1 MGASDPGEP
10 TAVSAGSKRAHSPRT
25 APAKR
30 AKAAQACLSCR
41 KHKTRCEMLDG
52 DNSGAQCHRCK
63 VLSLPCSFE
72 ENGAP
77 SIDRAGSSSRPVNTP
92 DVRSMREREDR
103 RASLTVPPK
112 SHDIP
117 MDDSRAAHAG
127 PSYTRSWDSSSN
139 TLPPFPRSQ
148 PQEEEVDLL
157 DPERLLP
164 ERHKPWGFLKLPGGF
179 DGTMVPMLAMQAL
192 TRAGSVDD
200 SSRNKVDQSLLH
212 ILGREQIEYLTDIF
226 EERYAPWLNL
236 QPSQQPEGPL
246 LKLAQCC
253 VASRHLGPSTRSVV
267 SPQLYRLADESIFK
281 QAYHPLPS
289 TDAIHAMLVLS
300 LWEPI
305 GDPTT
310 KESRDG
316 RLIASTAVSMAMN
329 LRLSEA
335 MVYSKTLRR
344 QQKPN
349 ELPSAELMEALDKAR
364 LWFALNNV
372 ESMLCVG
379 TGRSPISDCDSLIHD
394 AIDTTSMATIG
405 AGRDMRLTLISQMFA
420 ATQYGLSIRLR
431 SAVEIGVFYKEVLDF
446 LMRMDVIERLIY
458 PLPAEHEVFFFTML
472 QVYYQSC
479 RLLVLVHA
487 LMETKTVISKC
498 DQQNPWFLVAEHN
511 GINLGRSWGHQ
522 ALVLSEGILI
532 TALSRPEL
540 LLLSAAP
547 DNFFSMLT
555 LATFFVI
562 LSKWSVMENAGEQL
576 PGSSDSILARTIDRM
591 RQVSAAPDHVP
602 AKCARVIEAGVL
614 SFRRRSSEKSEADT
628 REFSRPLIEHFDSA
642 ARNFRER
649 VSAPA
654 APSGYPTEQQYSHT
668 QQSFPS
674 FPINDPNYFMNSDII
689 LDNDFW
695 SSFMSN
701 LSDGKGR

>member
-1 MGASDPGEP
+1 MGVSDPGEP
-10 TAVSAGSKRAHSPRT
+10 TAACAGSKRAHSPRT

-63 VLSLPCSFE
+63 VLTLPCSFE

-77 SIDRAGSSSRPVNTP
+77 SNDRAGPSSRPVHTP
-92 DVRSMREREDR
+92 DIRSMREREER
-103 RASLTVPPK
+103 RASLPISQK

-117 MDDSRAAHAG
+117 MDDSRVHAAS
-127 PSYTRSWDSSSN
+127 SYSRNWDSSSN
-139 TLPPFPRSQ
+139 TLPPFHRSQ

-179 DGTMVPMLAMQAL
+179 DGTMAL

-200 SSRNKVDQSLLH
+200 SSRSKVDQSLLH
-212 ILGREQIEYLTDIF
+212 ILGREQIDYLTDIF

-236 QPSQQPEGPL
+236 QPSPQPEGPL

-253 VASRHLGPSTRSVV
+253 VASRHLGPSIRSVV

-305 GDPTT
+305 GDPST

-335 MVYSKTLRR
+335 MVYSKALRR
-344 QQKPN
+344 QKKPN
-349 ELPSAELMEALDKAR
+349 ELPSAELMEAIDKAR

-420 ATQYGLSIRLR
+420 ATHYGLSIRLR
-431 SAVEIGVFYKEVLDF
+431 SSEEIGVFYKEVLDF

-458 PLPAEHEVFFFTML
+458 PLPVLAEHEVFFFTML

-487 LMETKTVISKC
+487 LMETKT
-498 DQQNPWFLVAEHN
+498 WFLVAEHN

-540 LLLSAAP
+540 VLLSAAP

-562 LSKWSVMENAGEQL
+562 LSKWSL

-614 SFRRRSSEKSEADT
+614 SFRRRSSEKSEADS
-628 REFSRPLIEHFDSA
+628 REFSRPLLEHFDTA

-654 APSGYPTEQQYSHT
+654 APSGYPAEQQYSHT

>member
-1 MGASDPGEP
+1 
-10 TAVSAGSKRAHSPRT
+10 
-25 APAKR
+25 
-30 AKAAQACLSCR
+30 
-41 KHKTRCEMLDG
+41 
-52 DNSGAQCHRCK
+52 
-63 VLSLPCSFE
+63 
-72 ENGAP
+72 
-77 SIDRAGSSSRPVNTP
+77 
-92 DVRSMREREDR
+92 
-103 RASLTVPPK
+103 
-112 SHDIP
+112 
-117 MDDSRAAHAG
+117 
-127 PSYTRSWDSSSN
+127 
-139 TLPPFPRSQ
+139 
-148 PQEEEVDLL
+148 
-157 DPERLLP
+157 
-164 ERHKPWGFLKLPGGF
+164 
-179 DGTMVPMLAMQAL
+179 MVPMLAMQAL

-212 ILGREQIEYLTDIF
+212 ILGREQVDYLTDIF

-253 VASRHLGPSTRSVV
+253 VASRHLGSSTRSAV

-300 LWEPI
+300 LWQPI
-305 GDPTT
+305 EDPTT
-310 KESRDG
+310 TESRDG

-335 MVYSKTLRR
+335 MVYSKTLRK
-344 QQKPN
+344 QKKPN
-349 ELPSAELMEALDKAR
+349 ELPSAELMEAIDKAR

-379 TGRSPISDCDSLIHD
+379 TGRNPISDCDSLIHD

-431 SAVEIGVFYKEVLDF
+431 SAEEIGVFYKEVLDF

-458 PLPAEHEVFFFTML
+458 PLPVLAEHEVFFFTML

-487 LMETKTVISKC
+487 LIETKTVISKC

-540 LLLSAAP
+540 VLLSAAP

-562 LSKWSVMENAGEQL
+562 LSKWSVMENACEQL

-591 RQVSAAPDHVP
+591 QQVSAAPDHVP

-614 SFRRRSSEKSEADT
+614 SFRKRSSEKSEADSQL
-628 REFSRPLIEHFDSA
+628 SRPLLEHFDTA

-649 VSAPA
+649 VSAPTA
-654 APSGYPTEQQYSHT
+654 HSGYPTEQQYPHT

>member
-1 MGASDPGEP
+1 M
-10 TAVSAGSKRAHSPRT
+10 AVSAGSKRAHSPRN

-77 SIDRAGSSSRPVNTP
+77 SSDRAGSSSRPVHTP
-92 DVRSMREREDR
+92 DVRSIREREDR
-103 RASLTVPPK
+103 RPSLALSQK
-112 SHDIP
+112 SLDIP
-117 MDDSRAAHAG
+117 MDDPRAHPG
-127 PSYTRSWDSSSN
+127 PSYSRNWDSTSN
-139 TLPPFPRSQ
+139 TLPPLPRSQ

-157 DPERLLP
+157 DPQRLLP

-200 SSRNKVDQSLLH
+200 SSRNKLDQSLLH
-212 ILGREQIEYLTDIF
+212 ILGKEQIDYLTDIF

-236 QPSQQPEGPL
+236 QPSQQPEGSL
-246 LKLAQCC
+246 LRLAQCC
-253 VASRHLGPSTRSVV
+253 VASRHLGSSTRSVV

-289 TDAIHAMLVLS
+289 TDAIHAMLALS
-300 LWEPI
+300 LWQPI
-305 GDPTT
+305 EDST

-335 MVYSKTLRR
+335 MVYSKTLRK
-344 QQKPN
+344 QKKPD
-349 ELPSAELMEALDKAR
+349 ELPSAELIEAIDKAR

-379 TGRSPISDCDSLIHD
+379 TGRSPISDCDSLIYD

-431 SAVEIGVFYKEVLDF
+431 SGEEIGEFYKEVLDF

-458 PLPAEHEVFFFTML
+458 PLPVLAEHEVFFFTML
-472 QVYYQSC
+472 RVYYQAC

-487 LMETKTVISKC
+487 LIETKTVISKC

-540 LLLSAAP
+540 VLLSAAP

-562 LSKWSVMENAGEQL
+562 ISKWSVMENACEQL

-591 RQVSAAPDHVP
+591 QQVSASLDHVP

-614 SFRRRSSEKSEADT
+614 SFRKRASEKSEAES
-628 REFSRPLIEHFDSA
+628 RELHRPLLEHFDTA

-649 VSAPA
+649 VSAPVA
-654 APSGYPTEQQYSHT
+654 HSGYPTEQQQYSHT

-674 FPINDPNYFMNSDII
+674 FPVNDPNYFMNSDII

-701 LSDGKGR
+701 LSDVKGR

>member
-10 TAVSAGSKRAHSPRT
+10 MAVSTGSKRAHSPRNT
-25 APAKR
+25 PAKR

-77 SIDRAGSSSRPVNTP
+77 SNDRAGSSSRPVHTP

-103 RASLTVPPK
+103 RPSLALSQK

-117 MDDSRAAHAG
+117 MDDPRAHAG
-127 PSYTRSWDSSSN
+127 PSYSRNWDSTSN
-139 TLPPFPRSQ
+139 TLPPLPRSQ
-148 PQEEEVDLL
+148 LQEEEVDLL
-157 DPERLLP
+157 DPQRLLP

-212 ILGREQIEYLTDIF
+212 ILGKEQLDYLSDIF

-246 LKLAQCC
+246 LRLAQCC
-253 VASRHLGPSTRSVV
+253 VASRHLGSSTRSVV

-300 LWEPI
+300 LWQPI
-305 GDPTT
+305 EDST

-335 MVYSKTLRR
+335 MVYSKTLRK
-344 QQKPN
+344 QKKPD
-349 ELPSAELMEALDKAR
+349 ELPSAELIEAIDKAR

-379 TGRSPISDCDSLIHD
+379 TGRSPISDCDSLICD

-405 AGRDMRLTLISQMFA
+405 AGQ
-420 ATQYGLSIRLR
+420 
-431 SAVEIGVFYKEVLDF
+431 VLDF

-458 PLPAEHEVFFFTML
+458 PLPVLAEHEVFFFTML
-472 QVYYQSC
+472 RVYYQSC

-487 LMETKTVISKC
+487 LIETKTVISKC

-540 LLLSAAP
+540 VLLSAAP

-562 LSKWSVMENAGEQL
+562 ISKWSVMENACEQL

-591 RQVSAAPDHVP
+591 QQVSAAPDHVP

-614 SFRRRSSEKSEADT
+614 SFRKRASEKSEVES
-628 REFSRPLIEHFDSA
+628 RELHRPLLEHFDTA
-642 ARNFRER
+642 ARLRER
-649 VSAPA
+649 VSAPVA
-654 APSGYPTEQQYSHT
+654 HSGYPTEQQQYSHT

-674 FPINDPNYFMNSDII
+674 FPVNDPNYFMNSDII

-701 LSDGKGR
+701 LSDVKGR

>member
-1 MGASDPGEP
+1 MGTSDQGEQS
-10 TAVSAGSKRAHSPRT
+10 TTGSKRAHSPRT

-63 VLSLPCSFE
+63 VLTLPCSFE
-72 ENGAP
+72 ENGVP
-77 SIDRAGSSSRPVNTP
+77 SNERAGPSSRPPHTP
-92 DVRSMREREDR
+92 DMRSIREREDR
-103 RASLTVPPK
+103 RPSLTIPPK
-112 SHDIP
+112 THDVP
-117 MDDSRAAHAG
+117 MDDSRAHPG
-127 PSYTRSWDSSSN
+127 PSYPRNWEPSSN
-139 TLPPFPRSQ
+139 TLPAFHRPQ

-192 TRAGSVDD
+192 TRAGSIDD
-200 SSRNKVDQSLLH
+200 PSRSKVDQSLLH
-212 ILGREQIEYLTDIF
+212 ILGIEQIKYLGDIF

-253 VASRHLGPSTRSVV
+253 VASRHLGASTRSVV

-289 TDAIHAMLVLS
+289 TDAIHAVLVLS

-305 GDPTT
+305 GDPT

-335 MVYSKTLRR
+335 MVYSKTLRS
-344 QQKPN
+344 KKKSN
-349 ELPSAELMEALDKAR
+349 ELPSAELMEAIDKAR

-379 TGRSPISDCDSLIHD
+379 TGRSPISDCNSLIHD
-394 AIDTTSMATIG
+394 AIDTTSVATIG
-405 AGRDMRLTLISQMFA
+405 AGRDMRLTLISQLFA
-420 ATQYGLSIRLR
+420 TTHYGLSIRLR
-431 SAVEIGVFYKEVLDF
+431 SSEEIGIFYKEVLDF

-458 PLPAEHEVFFFTML
+458 PLPVLAEHEVFFFTML

-487 LMETKTVISKC
+487 LMETKMVISKC
-498 DQQNPWFLVAEHN
+498 DKQNPWFLVAEHN
-511 GINLGRSWGHQ
+511 GINLARSWGHH

-540 LLLSAAP
+540 ALLSAAP
-547 DNFFSMLT
+547 DNFFSMIT
-555 LATFFVI
+555 LATLFVI

-576 PGSSDSILARTIDRM
+576 PGSSDSILARTIDRL

-614 SFRRRSSEKSEADT
+614 SFRRRVSEKDT
-628 REFSRPLIEHFDSA
+628 REFSQPLLEHFDTA
-642 ARNFRER
+642 ARDFRER

-654 APSGYPTEQQYSHT
+654 APSGYPAEQLYS
-668 QQSFPS
+668 QIPQSFPS
-674 FPINDPNYFMNSDII
+674 FPINDPNYFMNSDIF

-701 LSDGKGR
+701 LSEGKAR

>member
-1 MGASDPGEP
+1 MGTSDAGDQ
-10 TAVSAGSKRAHSPRT
+10 TTVSTGSKRAHSPRT

-63 VLSLPCSFE
+63 VLTLPCSFE

-77 SIDRAGSSSRPVNTP
+77 SNDRPGPSSRPVHTP
-92 DVRSMREREDR
+92 DIRSMREER
-103 RASLTVPPK
+103 RTSVPISQK

-117 MDDSRAAHAG
+117 MDDSRAHAG
-127 PSYTRSWDSSSN
+127 PSYPRNWNSSSS
-139 TLPPFPRSQ
+139 TLPPFHRSQ

-157 DPERLLP
+157 NPERILP

-200 SSRNKVDQSLLH
+200 SSRSKVDQSLLH
-212 ILGREQIEYLTDIF
+212 ILGREQMIYLTDIF

-253 VASRHLGPSTRSVV
+253 VASRHLGPSTRSAV
-267 SPQLYRLADESIFK
+267 SPQLYRLADEYIFK

-289 TDAIHAMLVLS
+289 TDAIHAVL
-300 LWEPI
+300 
-305 GDPTT
+305 
-310 KESRDG
+310 ESRDG

-344 QQKPN
+344 QKKPN
-349 ELPSAELMEALDKAR
+349 ELPSAELMEAIDKAR

-394 AIDTTSMATIG
+394 AIDTTSVATIG

-431 SAVEIGVFYKEVLDF
+431 SADEIGVFYKEVLDF

-458 PLPAEHEVFFFTML
+458 PLPVLAEHEVFFFTML

-487 LMETKTVISKC
+487 LMETKMVISKC

-511 GINLGRSWGHQ
+511 GINLARSWGHH

-540 LLLSAAP
+540 ALLSAAP

-555 LATFFVI
+555 LATLFVI

-614 SFRRRSSEKSEADT
+614 SFRRRASEKSEADT
-628 REFSRPLIEHFDSA
+628 QEFSQPLLEHFDTA
-642 ARNFRER
+642 ARDFRER

-654 APSGYPTEQQYSHT
+654 APSGYPAEQSYPHS

-674 FPINDPNYFMNSDII
+674 FPINDPNYFMNSDIF

-701 LSDGKGR
+701 LSEGKAR